1 MSRAL
6 TLRILGAAAVLA
18 SLLVA
23 LVVSENLA
31 RTRGREVRL
40 PMEAVDPRA
49 LLTGHYVALQL
60 TQLQAPGQPC
70 PPGSGLAMNPSWIAF
85 TPTATGERV
94 TGVAADRAAAAKFG
108 PIQMKGTAR
117 CWGAPRDPTE
127 RARVS
132 VDIGVRRF
140 HASQDEAEAFDK
152 ALRNRKVGEVSAWAI
167 VSAGEDGR
175 GRLKGV
181 IVGDHRANLTWN

>member
-6 TLRILGAAAVLA
+6 TVRILAAAAVLVG
-18 SLLVA
+18 LLVA

-40 PMEAVDPRA
+40 PMEAVDPRE

-70 PPGSGLAMNPSWIAF
+70 PPGSSSAMKPGWIAL
-85 TPTATGERV
+85 TPSATGDRV

-108 PIQMKGTAR
+108 PIQLKGTAS
-117 CWGAPRDPTE
+117 CWGDPRDSANP
-127 RARVS
+127 ARVNL
-132 VDIGVRRF
+132 DIGVRRF
-140 HASQDEAEAFDK
+140 HADQEAAEGFDK
-152 ALRNRKVGEVSAWAI
+152 ALRSRKVGEVSAWAL
-167 VSAGEDGR
+167 VSVGEDGR
-175 GRLKGV
+175 ARLKGV
-181 IVGDHRANLTWN
+181 IIGHHRADMTWN